1 MIVVFLCA
9 AMSLACCQSNGI
21 SSSTSI
27 GDDNDEIRRRYE
39 ADYTDRSNEETMLEN
54 HETDLDSDDPFYE
67 RIVSYR
73 SNRAIDVF
81 RYSKVPVHTEFALRL
96 TGKPFPPIMYL
107 QEDRGSRHRGTLY
120 FATVK
125 PYFGR
130 NYMHT

>member
-21 SSSTSI
+21 SSRASI

-81 RYSKVPVHTEFALRL
+81 RYSKVPDHTDFALRL
-96 TGKPFPPIMYL
+96 IGKPFPRIIFA
-107 QEDRGSRHRGTLY
+107 RRSRIEVSSTLY
-120 FATVK
+120 FATGK
-125 PYFGR
+125 PYLGR
-130 NYMHT
+130 SYMHT

>member
-21 SSSTSI
+21 LSRTSI

-39 ADYTDRSNEETMLEN
+39 ADYTDRSNEEETMLEN

-81 RYSKVPVHTEFALRL
+81 RYSKVPDHPDFALRL
-96 TGKPFPPIMYL
+96 TGNRFLDDRRESYL
-107 QEDRGSRHRGTLY
+107 QGDRGSRYEYTALCTGN
-120 FATVK
+120 
-125 PYFGR
+125 R
-130 NYMHT
+130 NYVHT